1 MSASIAR
8 VTRAARQLAERAPA
22 PAAPEPDALT
32 IAAGGMSAMRAAAD
46 AGDDAALTALERSA
60 SWSANTRRA
69 YARAWSGWSAW
80 SAAHAAPPL
89 PARARDV
96 RAYLLSRSAAG
107 RSMGTLRAD
116 AAGIAAVHRAAGQA
130 SPCEPRGVVSATLA
144 RLAKSEPHA
153 HAPRQVD
160 GLTAE
165 ALAAIQAVACQ
176 PRQHGK
182 RRESA
187 DAADKRG
194 RVDIA
199 LCCLLSDAGLRR
211 SEAAALTWADISR
224 EPDGSGRV
232 TVRRSKTDQEG
243 AGAVVAVTPGA
254 MAALDA
260 MRHGAPDAAAVFGLR
275 ADTLARRVKAAA
287 RAAGLGSEFSGH
299 SGRVGCAR
307 RMTAAGAPTAAVQHQ
322 GRWKSPAMVS
332 RYTRGEAAGAALK
345 YL

>member
-1 MSASIAR
+1 MSATIAR
-8 VTRAARQLAERAPA
+8 ESHAARQLAERAP
-22 PAAPEPDALT
+22 EPDALT
-32 IAAGGMSAMRAAAD
+32 IATGVGAALRAAAD
-46 AGDDAALTALERSA
+46 AGDDAALAALERSA
-60 SWSANTRRA
+60 AWSANTRRA
-69 YARAWSGWSAW
+69 YARAWSAWSAW
-80 SAAHAAPPL
+80 SAAHETPPL

-96 RAYLLSRSAAG
+96 RRYILERADAG
-107 RSMGTLRAD
+107 RSIATLRAD
-116 AAGIAAVHRAAGQA
+116 AAGIAAVHRAAGQRG
-130 SPCEPRGVVSATLA
+130 PCEPRGVVSATLA

-153 HAPRQVD
+153 RAPRQVH

-165 ALAAIQAVACQ
+165 ALAAIQATACQ
-176 PRQHGK
+176 PRQHAR

-187 DAADKRG
+187 AAAERRG

-199 LCCLLSDAGLRR
+199 LVSLLSDAGLRR

-243 AGAVVAVTPGA
+243 AGAVVAVTLGA
-254 MAALDA
+254 MAALA
-260 MRHGAPDAAAVFGLR
+260 VMRHGAPT
-275 ADTLARRVKAAA
+275 ADTIARRVKAAA

-307 RMTAAGAPTAAVQHQ
+307 RMTAVGAPTAAVQHQ